1 MHIYSQS
8 FISLKMKKCQKC
20 KRQNVQKSNVQKPNV
35 QKPNVQKPNV
45 QKPNV
50 QKPLSNDTF
59 EYTDKIVNDLT
70 ETELRHEMSFPVNN
84 EKELK
89 KIMDL
94 NKWSLISTNKH
105 VKFQRN
111 VIYKGEVTPRK
122 QTYTRSVSASGR
134 KEYVYIL
141 RIMKHQN
148 DNIKYII

>member
-1 MHIYSQS
+1 MHVYSQS
-8 FISLKMKKCQKC
+8 FTSLKMKKCQKF
-20 KRQNVQKSNVQKPNV
+20 KRQSVQKTNVQKT
-35 QKPNVQKPNV
+35 
-45 QKPNV
+45 
-50 QKPLSNDTF
+50 LSNDTF
-59 EYTDKIVNDLT
+59 EYTGKIVNGLT

-111 VIYKGEVTPRK
+111 VIYKGEVTPKK

-148 DNIKYII
+148 DNIQYII

>member
-20 KRQNVQKSNVQKPNV
+20 KRQNVQK
-35 QKPNVQKPNV
+35 PNV

-50 QKPLSNDTF
+50 QKPLSNETF
-59 EYTDKIVNDLT
+59 EYTDKIVNGLT

>member
-8 FISLKMKKCQKC
+8 FISFKMKKFQKC
-20 KRQNVQKSNVQKPNV
+20 KRQS
-35 QKPNVQKPNV
+35 
-45 QKPNV
+45 V
-50 QKPLSNDTF
+50 QKPLSNETF
-59 EYTDKIVNDLT
+59 EYTDKIVNGLT

-148 DNIKYII
+148 DNIKSVSYTHLTLPTICSV